1 MGEGAASAASV
12 RPGAFVLSDPERT
25 SFRSGTLGN
34 ARPRP
39 FGRPGIAVGDCVDES
54 VDRQTES
61 ELTTLWSQYQKLSE
75 VLASSHAIAPR
86 QGHYQTASWI
96 NEPAAGE

>member
-1 MGEGAASAASV
+1 VGAGTASTASA
-12 RPGAFVLSDPERT
+12 RPSAVVFSDSERT
-25 SFRSGTLGN
+25 SFRTGTDGG
-34 ARPRP
+34 AGPRSV
-39 FGRPGIAVGDCVDES
+39 GWAGIAVWHFVDES